1 MYTIYSKDLCP
12 NCDKTKM
19 ILFSKGL
26 EFEVKK
32 LDVDFDIKWFMK
44 EFKSRTF
51 PVIVH
56 DDTVY
61 KGFEELYSS
70 L

>member
-1 MYTIYSKDLCP
+1 MV
-12 NCDKTKM
+12 
-19 ILFSKGL
+19 LFSKGL

-32 LDVDFDIKWFMK
+32 LDVDFDIKWFMDN
-44 EFKSRTF
+44 FKSRTF
-51 PVIVH
+51 PVITNG
-56 DDTVY
+56 DIIY

>member
-12 NCDKTKM
+12 NCEKTKM
-19 ILFSKGL
+19 VLFSKGL

-32 LDVDFDIKWFMK
+32 LDVDFDIQWFMQ

-51 PVIVH
+51 PVITNG
-56 DDTVY
+56 DIIY
-61 KGFEELYSS
+61 KGFDELYNNI
-70 L
+70 